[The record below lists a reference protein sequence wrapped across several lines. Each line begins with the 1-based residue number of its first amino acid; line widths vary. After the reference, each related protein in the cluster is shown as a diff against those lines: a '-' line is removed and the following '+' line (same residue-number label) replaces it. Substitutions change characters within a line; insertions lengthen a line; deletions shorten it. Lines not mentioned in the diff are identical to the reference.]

1 MKRTITT
8 LAVIAALLS
17 VAVLAEFQLGKIPR
31 HDPLGRELLYLP
43 SPEMLKIISL
53 GHPGL
58 MADVLYLWS
67 IQYYS
72 LFEPHERF
80 LYLETTYSLITD
92 LDPLYFD
99 AYRIGAL
106 IMQIPTGGDQE
117 GLEMAVR
124 RLFDKGLR
132 NLPENWQLAEAAAWD
147 FFIRFQDRQAA
158 LHYAEIATGRP
169 GAPPRIK
176 RMVGVWRDTGSAWTI
191 DDSIEYWRRAL
202 DNAEDGMDRAICMSK
217 LYDAVAAKEGGQ
229 LQRVLDAYIGHFGA
243 CAGDWR
249 EVVRVGLL
257 REVPLDLVGN
267 PYGIDAEQCR
277 VVALKK
283 IKDQ

>member
-1 MKRTITT
+1 MKRTLGSLVI
-8 LAVIAALLS
+8 IAALLS
-17 VAVLAEFQLGKIPR
+17 VAVSAEVQLGRNPR
-31 HDPLGRELLYLP
+31 QDPLGRELLYLP

-58 MADVLYLWS
+58 VADVLYLWS

-80 LYLETTYSLITD
+80 LYLETIYNLITD

-117 GLEMAVR
+117 ELARAVR
-124 RLFDKGLR
+124 RLFDKGSRRIGSSRRRPPGISTCASRTAGPPSTTPKSRR
-132 NLPENWQLAEAAAWD
+132 NDPV
-147 FFIRFQDRQAA
+147 
-158 LHYAEIATGRP
+158 LHRAS
-169 GAPPRIK
+169 
-176 RMVGVWRDTGSAWTI
+176 SAWSECGVTRRASGHSTI
-191 DDSIEYWRRAL
+191 PWSTGAARWRRPRTGWTEPCA
-202 DNAEDGMDRAICMSK
+202 DRAK
-217 LYDAVAAKEGGQ
+217 LQ
-229 LQRVLDAYIGHFGA
+229 PVLDAYVGHFGR

-257 REVPLDLVGN
+257 SDVPLDLVGN
-267 PYGIDAEQCR
+267 PYGIDAQQCR

-283 IKDQ
+283 IKNQ